1 MDDPFLEHVV
11 EWAARQPDVRA
22 LVMTGSRAR
31 PAGPVDEASDYD
43 LEVLTS
49 DVGKYETDEWLAEI
63 APVWVYLPTTR
74 SDESRYLTRLVVFA
88 DAVKVDF
95 SFAPLELLDEA
106 VETQT
111 LTPLYERGYRVLV
124 DKDGLAARLR
134 EPGFRPPARALP
146 TEAELRASA
155 EEFWFEASHI
165 PKLLRRNELWVV
177 KLRDWIMKQRLLE
190 MIEWHALAASDG
202 ERDVWHI
209 GTRMAEWA
217 EPGVWERLHEA
228 FGGFGADGAWR
239 ALLATT
245 SLYSDLGRETAARL
259 GYAYPVEA
267 DEAITSYIERY
278 GPG

>member
-1 MDDPFLEHVV
+1 MDDPFLARIV
-11 EWAARQPDVRA
+11 EWATRQPDVRA

-31 PAGPVDEASDYD
+31 PDGRVDEVSDYD
-43 LEVLTS
+43 LEVLTNELA
-49 DVGKYETDEWLAEI
+49 KYETDEWMAEI

-74 SDESRYLTRLVVFA
+74 SDDDRYMTRLVVFA
-88 DAVKVDF
+88 EAVKVDF
-95 SFAPLELLDEA
+95 SFTPLELLEDA
-106 VETQT
+106 VATQT
-111 LTPLYERGYRVLV
+111 LSDLYERGYRVLV

-134 EPGFRPPARALP
+134 EPGFRPPTRPLP

-155 EEFWFEASHI
+155 QEFWFEASHI

-177 KLRDWIMKQRLLE
+177 KFRDWTMKQRLLE
-190 MIEWHALAASDG
+190 LIEWHALAASDG

-228 FGGFGADGAWR
+228 FEDFDASGAWR

-245 SLYSDLGRETAARL
+245 SLYRDLGRETAARL
-259 GYAYPVEA
+259 GYAYPIEA
-267 DEAITSYIERY
+267 DEAISAYVERY
-278 GPG
+278 RPS